1 MPTPAEILQQAMGLH
16 RAGRLAEAEKAYA
29 TVPTDAP
36 EFVDALHLTGV
47 IALQKGDARGAIN
60 LITRAV
66 QTRPD
71 VPAMHSNL
79 AEAYRTVGKLNDA
92 VAHCRAAL
100 NLDAAYHACRV
111 NLALALAAQGNLA
124 DAEKELRRVLEAQ
137 PANALAWNNLGNVLR
152 MLKRADEALAAARK
166 ACQLEPTNA
175 EFLSNLGQMLVED
188 GDTEEALQ
196 RLANAVKLNPRLPA
210 ARNNYGNAL
219 REAGRLDEAET
230 EYNEALKQNP
240 QLAITHNNIGQLNQE
255 RGNYAE
261 AMRWYEQSLKLDPR
275 AAKTVANYASVM
287 TELDRVTEAEK
298 LYQQAANMD
307 PGCAEAHIGLGGVAQ
322 RRGETAPAL
331 AHYDRAEQANPRLPA
346 LYVGRSGVLNHLGRF
361 EDAEKS
367 LRRALQLD
375 AECAGAWES
384 LVGLLKAK
392 LPAADL
398 SGLRAALQG
407 PAAKRSNGMQSL
419 HFAMGIYADATKD
432 YATAAAQLALANEL
446 QQQSWQRR
454 GLAYSADE
462 HTTYVN
468 ELLRVFDRRH
478 FERTAGWGNNSEVPV
493 FILGL
498 PRSGTTLV
506 EQVLASHPR
515 VFGADELRLAR
526 DSFESLPAVT
536 GASNRWEAV
545 AALTRDHVHAV
556 ADAHLKRLR
565 EHDPSAD
572 RISDKMPE
580 NYLHIGLILTL
591 FPNAKIIHLRRDLRD
606 VATSCWNTHFGQIRW
621 ANVQGNIASHFGNY
635 WRAMQHWRG
644 VLPGRFHEVRYEEM
658 VEDLERHARKLLEFV
673 NVEWDDRCLEFHK
686 TERTVRTASVTQ
698 VREPLYKRSVE
709 RWRNYEP
716 WHSEWFA
723 KLDAIQNA

>member
-16 RAGRLAEAEKAYA
+16 RAGRLPEAEKAYA
-29 TVPTDAP
+29 TVPMDAP

-47 IALQKGDARGAIN
+47 IALQKGDAQGAIN

-79 AEAYRTVGKLNDA
+79 AEAYRSAGKLNDA

-100 NLDAAYHACRV
+100 NLDAGYHACRV
-111 NLALALAAQGNLA
+111 NLALALASQGNLP
-124 DAEKELRRVLEAQ
+124 DAEKELRRVLDAQ

-152 MLKRADEALAAARK
+152 VLKRVDEALAAARK

-175 EFLSNLGQMLVED
+175 EFLSNLGQMLLED

-196 RLANAVKLNPRLPA
+196 RLANAVKLNPRLSA

-219 REAGRLDEAET
+219 REAGRLDEAEAQ
-230 EYNEALKQNP
+230 YNEALKQNP

-275 AAKTVANYASVM
+275 AAKTVCNYASVLA
-287 TELDRVTEAEK
+287 ELDRILEAER
-298 LYQQAANMD
+298 LYVQAAKMD
-307 PGCAEAHIGLGGVAQ
+307 PGCAEAHIGLGAVAQ
-322 RRGETAPAL
+322 RRGDTAPAL

-361 EDAEKS
+361 DDAEKN

-375 AECAGAWES
+375 PGCPGAWES
-384 LVGLLKAK
+384 LAGLLKAK
-392 LPAADL
+392 MPAADL
-398 SGLRAALQG
+398 AGLRAALQA
-407 PAAKRSNGMQSL
+407 PTSKRSNGMQSL
-419 HFAMGIYADATKD
+419 HFAMGVYADATKD
-432 YATAAAQLALANEL
+432 YATAAPQLALANEL
-446 QQQSWQRR
+446 QEQSWQRR

-462 HTTYVN
+462 HTMYVN
-468 ELLRVFDRRH
+468 EMVRVFDAAH
-478 FERTAGWGNNSEVPV
+478 FKRTAGWGNASEVPV

-536 GASNRWEAV
+536 GAASRWEAV
-545 AALTRDHVHAV
+545 AALNRDHVQAV
-556 ADAHLKRLR
+556 ADAHLKRLLAYA
-565 EHDPSAD
+565 PTAD

-580 NYLHIGLILTL
+580 NYLHIGMILTL
-591 FPNAKIIHLRRDLRD
+591 FQNAKIIHLRRDLRD

-621 ANVQGNIASHFGNY
+621 ANTQANIASHFANY
-635 WRAMQHWRG
+635 WRVMQHWRN
-644 VLPGRFHEVRYEEM
+644 VLPGRFHEVRYEDM
-658 VEDLERHARKLLEFV
+658 VDDLEPHARKLLEFV
-673 NVEWDDRCLEFHK
+673 NVEWDDRCLQFHK

-716 WHSEWFA
+716 WHGEWFTR
-723 KLDAIQNA
+723 LDAIQNA